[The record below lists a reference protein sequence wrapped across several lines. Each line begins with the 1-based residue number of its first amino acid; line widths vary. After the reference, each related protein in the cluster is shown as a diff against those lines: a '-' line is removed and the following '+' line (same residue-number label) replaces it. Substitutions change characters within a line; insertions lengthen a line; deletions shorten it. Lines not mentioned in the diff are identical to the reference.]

1 MDSASTLMLR
11 NPLVMI
17 IAVITPLFLAF
28 SCATGEQSVRPIER
42 VKSILQHPS
51 PTLLAADITP
61 TANAASQQS
70 QRPIDTAKAQLIVP
84 SPTNQQPTDAHTTP
98 FWDGELIA
106 CTRLNEG
113 ETHQV
118 SPGTFILGPVK
129 VDGVQHY
136 SRQEKEGTVL
146 FFEKE
151 ASVFAQW
158 GADCY
163 QGSIYFLNSLSLD
176 EFTIGCETGCSSVR
190 MVVIRSDKQEEVQCI
205 YPEGNTKKLE
215 DDGPETWCP

>member
-1 MDSASTLMLR
+1 
-11 NPLVMI
+11 MI
-17 IAVITPLFLAF
+17 ITVITPFFFAF
-28 SCATGEQSVRPIER
+28 SCARGEQSVRPIET
-42 VKSILQHPS
+42 VEPILKQSS
-51 PTLLAADITP
+51 PTLLVADATVTAVAAP
-61 TANAASQQS
+61 QQS
-70 QRPIDTAKAQLIVP
+70 QRSVNAATAQLIAP
-84 SPTNQQPTDAHTTP
+84 APTNQQPADAQTTP

-106 CTRLNEG
+106 CPRLNEG

-118 SPGTFILGPVK
+118 SAGTFIVGPIK

-136 SRQEKEGTVL
+136 SQQKKEGTVL

-176 EFTIGCETGCSSVR
+176 EFTIGCETGCNSVR
-190 MVVIRSDKQEEVQCI
+190 MVVIRSDNREEVQCY
-205 YPEGNTKKLE
+205 YPDGNTRKLE
-215 DDGPETWCP
+215 DNGHEKWCP